1 VKPTCDFDFITG
13 SDFINPETPKN
24 RELHPYS
31 NQLELTTSSE
41 NEELDTNTK
50 NRSVGNHFES
60 RSSTTTFNQWFDTTV
75 SVYNY
80 VMGHIVVDPIIISK
94 LSPDGEMHGF
104 ISPSDPRSGGDNN
117 NTNNKNALGSPR
129 TTIALDSAS
138 SVHLIKDE
146 YLLQDISETTN
157 DLRIRTTDS
166 EFVLN

>member
-1 VKPTCDFDFITG
+1 MNPPSDFDFITG

-24 RELHPYS
+24 REPYS
-31 NQLELTTSSE
+31 NQLELTTSSK
-41 NEELDTNTK
+41 NEKLDANTK

-60 RSSTTTFNQWFDTTV
+60 RSGITTITKWFDTTV

-80 VMGHIVVDPIIISK
+80 VMGHVVVNPIIISK
-94 LSPDGEMHGF
+94 LSPDGELHGF

-129 TTIALDSAS
+129 TTIALDNAS

-146 YLLQDISETTN
+146 YLLQDILETKN
-157 DLRIRTTDS
+157 DL
-166 EFVLN
+166 